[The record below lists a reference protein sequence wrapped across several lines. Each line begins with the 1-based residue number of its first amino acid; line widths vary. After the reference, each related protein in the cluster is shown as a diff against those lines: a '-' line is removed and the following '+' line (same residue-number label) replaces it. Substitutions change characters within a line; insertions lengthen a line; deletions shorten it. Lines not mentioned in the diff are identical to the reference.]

1 MFEVL
6 KYIHE
11 NIGSD
16 LELADVAKHFGY
28 SKWYFCAKASKYI
41 LKTESVLALLQPET

>member
-28 SKWYFCAKASKYI
+28 SKWYFCSKFR
-41 LKTESVLALLQPET
+41 K